1 MMQSSAFLCARQL
14 PNGKNARLILS
25 ILTSLGFRI
34 AKSCKSS
41 WCVVELRASDQ
52 MSFFKKYC
60 GMVMDS
66 YLLNIFIMG
75 NSKSKNTTI
84 VLLAIAFAGS
94 LGYAIISNNQHA
106 EAIVQNH
113 TQVTK
118 ITDEKGDLQKSF
130 DQSLVRLDSMS
141 GISHAMTSQLTAENL
156 QIAKKKTEIR
166 RILNDKNATTAEL
179 TKAKEMIAQLNDKI
193 NTMEQDVAHLTQD
206 KQQLTQD
213 KMVLVQDTTTLDSSL
228 AVTTVAKQ
236 GLEKQVD
243 IASTLNASKIAIIP
257 VDVKHNGK
265 EKITSTARRVNKLLI
280 QFDVNNRIA
289 QSGMTDVY
297 VCITGPDGKNITA
310 PNAGSGTFTTRDE
323 GDKSFTAKVPV
334 DFQMAQKKNVAF
346 AFTQESNFQQG
357 NYTIQ
362 IYQNGFKIGEGTR
375 ELKKG
380 GLFS

>member
-1 MMQSSAFLCARQL
+1 
-14 PNGKNARLILS
+14 
-25 ILTSLGFRI
+25 
-34 AKSCKSS
+34 
-41 WCVVELRASDQ
+41 
-52 MSFFKKYC
+52 
-60 GMVMDS
+60 
-66 YLLNIFIMG
+66 MG
-75 NSKSKNTTI
+75 NSKSKSTII
-84 VLLAIAFAGS
+84 VLLAIAFVGS
-94 LGYAIISNNQHA
+94 LTYAIVSNNQHT

-113 TQVTK
+113 TQVAK

-130 DQSLVRLDSMS
+130 DQSLVRLDSMA
-141 GISHAMTSQLTAENL
+141 GVSHAMTSQLNAENL
-156 QIAKKKTEIR
+156 QIAKKKAEIR

-179 TKAKEMIAQLNDKI
+179 AKAKEMIAQLNDKI
-193 NTMEQDVAHLTQD
+193 STMEQDVARLTQD

-228 AVTTVAKQ
+228 TVTTVAKQ

-243 IASTLNASKIAIIP
+243 IASTLNATNIAIIP

-265 EKITSTARRVNKLLI
+265 EKITSTAKHVNKLLI
-280 QFDVNNRIA
+280 KFDVDNRVA

-297 VCITGPDGKNITA
+297 VCITGPDGKNIVA

-334 DFQMAQKKNVAF
+334 DFQMAQKKNVEF
-346 AFTQESNFQQG
+346 AFTQGSSFQQG